1 MEFERHLTDYVVGG
15 LVPIPSRDE
24 VPRARGATVTLFRQ
38 EALDAHDAVRWGRP
52 VGLMPVGW
60 PVILLV
66 LLLLLGVAGAF
77 LSTASFARKETVR
90 GILRPQGGETRVLAS
105 EPGLLRALH
114 VAEGMIV
121 NRGDLLAVVGSDR
134 ITHGGAAAADQALA
148 ALLAEERTLIE
159 RLAAVGAVAPIA
171 AESASADV
179 AALQAERA
187 AALRAIA
194 TGRDR
199 RRIALER
206 LDAGRQLMA
215 RGFLSSEE
223 VRRREEALIAVDQSI
238 TDAQARATSLAAQI
252 QRAEAA
258 RRRLPLDAELTR
270 GQLQAQLASVQQRRA
285 QIEAGRGYE
294 IRAQTNGRVTALQV
308 AVGQVLDNAR
318 PLMTITPEDPRLIA
332 ELYLPSRAVGFVNSG
347 QAVRLLYDAF
357 PYQRFGASAGEVTA
371 VSATVLTPQEV
382 HAAIRLEE
390 PVYRV
395 VANLSRQSVDAY
407 GRSMALQAGMAL
419 TADIILEERSLL
431 EWLLEPLFA
440 MRGRM

>member
-1 MEFERHLTDYVVGG
+1 VG
-15 LVPIPSRDE
+15 
-24 VPRARGATVTLFRQ
+24 
-38 EALDAHDAVRWGRP
+38 
-52 VGLMPVGW
+52 
-60 PVILLV
+60 
-66 LLLLLGVAGAF
+66 
-77 LSTASFARKETVR
+77 
-90 GILRPQGGETRVLAS
+90 
-105 EPGLLRALH
+105 
-114 VAEGMIV
+114 
-121 NRGDLLAVVGSDR
+121 
-134 ITHGGAAAADQALA
+134 
-148 ALLAEERTLIE
+148 
-159 RLAAVGAVAPIA
+159 PIA